1 MRRTVS
7 TRRRGNIVVL
17 SAVLLIAMAA
27 MAAFAI
33 DLGYI
38 ADAKNELQR
47 SADAAALAAAARL
60 PNISAAV
67 PAAVNCAS
75 NNRTSITPAL
85 KTQDI
90 VFGFWDRDTATFHN
104 PRPSGRPYN
113 AVKVT
118 LRRTTANGNPLNLF
132 FGRVLRKQTTD
143 IKVTAIAFGDRGLCG
158 PFVGVEGV
166 TAGGNL
172 TTDSFDSYDGSY
184 VASMAGERGSLCSDG
199 PITVGGD
206 ADIHGD
212 VRAGEGDTVT
222 VNGSSYEISGQIG
235 NRITELNLAPVDP
248 TLAQGTNNNGA
259 LERYRDPDGTGW
271 LDPLNPGNMNFTLNG
286 GAVYTI
292 PPGTYYFNDMK
303 LVGGSILNVVGK
315 TTIYLT
321 GNLDRQGGAIINN
334 NTQLASN
341 LEILMTGG
349 TAQISSDNVFYGV
362 IYAPNT
368 DITYSGTADYFGA
381 MVGKTVTII
390 GDATGHYDESL
401 DVNMGAYALRV
412 MLVD

>member
-1 MRRTVS
+1 MNHQRAA
-7 TRRRGNIVVL
+7 RRRGNIVVL
-17 SAVLLIAMAA
+17 SAFLLAAMVA
-27 MAAFAI
+27 MAAFAV

-47 SADAAALAAAARL
+47 SADAGALAAAARL
-60 PNISAAV
+60 PNTSQAV
-67 PAAVNCAS
+67 LAAVNCT
-75 NNRTSITPAL
+75 NNNKTTITPAL
-85 KTQDI
+85 KAQDI

-113 AVKVT
+113 AVKIT
-118 LRRTTANGNPLNLF
+118 LRRTAANGNPLSLF
-132 FGRVLRKQTTD
+132 FGRVLGKQAAD
-143 IKVTAIAFGDRGLCG
+143 VIATAIGYGDRGLCG
-158 PFVGVEGV
+158 PFIGIEGV
-166 TAGGNL
+166 TASGNIL
-172 TTDSFDSYDGSY
+172 TDSYDSYDGTY
-184 VASMAGERGSLCSDG
+184 VPALAGDRGSLCSDG

-206 ADIHGD
+206 AVINGD

-222 VNGSSYEISGQIG
+222 INGNSTDISGQIG
-235 NRITELNLAPVDP
+235 NRLTELNLAPVDP
-248 TLAQGTNNNGA
+248 TLAAGTNNNGA
-259 LERYRDPDGTGW
+259 LEKYRDPDGSGW

-303 LVGGSILNVVGK
+303 LVGGSVLNIVGK

-321 GNLDRQGGAIINN
+321 GNLDRQGGAIVNN
-334 NTQLASN
+334 STMLASN
-341 LEILMTGG
+341 LTILMTGG
-349 TAQISSDNVFYGV
+349 TASISSDGVFYGV

-368 DITYSGTADYFGA
+368 PITYSGTADYFGA
-381 MVGKTVTII
+381 LVGKSITIN
-390 GDATGHYDESL
+390 GDATAHYDESL

>member
-1 MRRTVS
+1 MRRS
-7 TRRRGNIVVL
+7 TIKRRRGNIVVL
-17 SAVLLIAMAA
+17 SAVLLVAMAA

-47 SADAAALAAAARL
+47 SADAAALAAAAHL
-60 PNISAAV
+60 PNVGAAV
-67 PAAVNCAS
+67 PAAINCAT

-118 LRRTTANGNPLNLF
+118 LRRTAANGNPLNLF
-132 FGRVLRKQTTD
+132 FGRVLRKHTTD

-184 VASMAGERGSLCSDG
+184 VASLAGEQGSLCSDG

-212 VRAGEGDTVT
+212 VRAGEGETVT

-235 NRITELNLAPVDP
+235 NRMTQLNLAPVDP
-248 TLAQGTNNNGA
+248 TLAEGTNNNGA
-259 LERYRDPDGTGW
+259 LEKYRDPDGSGW

-286 GAVYTI
+286 GAVYSM

-303 LVGGSILNVVGK
+303 LVGGSVLNIVGK

-362 IYAPNT
+362 IYGPNT